1 MVMAMVTRELH
12 GDKRWC
18 AGARGDKRAEER
30 KRSGNGEIM
39 DRLADKEYISRRGP
53 NHSRCTETS
62 DGAPVHGDKRAEE
75 RKRSSNGEMM
85 DRLAGKEYIGGC
97 WTSLLE
103 SGLQSHLSTDSLAHP
118 HHQRPPCMLG
128 WRHPVSFIG
137 LLSPNFMGRWILFFL
152 CFLA

>member
-1 MVMAMVTRELH
+1 M
-12 GDKRWC
+12 
-18 AGARGDKRAEER
+18 
-30 KRSGNGEIM
+30 M